1 MIIKIIESGI
11 NLSCYINNIDWD
23 ELTYKFSHLYNPD
36 FVNKIC
42 RKLINEIKN
51 QYNLPDFVIPRLY
64 DYKDEFLCEL
74 YTIATL
80 VKNNKN
86 PKTKLRTIPA
96 AMIIARFHFLIP
108 SKLRS

>member
-23 ELTYKFSHLYNPD
+23 ELTSKFSHLYNPD

-86 PKTKLRTIPA
+86 VNKET
-96 AMIIARFHFLIP
+96 
-108 SKLRS
+108 SKLNNEIVNNYSLKLETEI